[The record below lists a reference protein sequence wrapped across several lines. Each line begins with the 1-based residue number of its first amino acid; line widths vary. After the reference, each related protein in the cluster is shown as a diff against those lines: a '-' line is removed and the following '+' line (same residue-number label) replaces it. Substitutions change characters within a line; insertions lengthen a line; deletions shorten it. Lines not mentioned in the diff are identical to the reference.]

1 MRVVKEGIWRL
12 NVQILYQNTYEKIL
26 IKAPGI
32 EVPTIAQDYTMT
44 MASTVQVVGLT
55 KVVVTYITVT
65 MTTMV
70 RAIDIKKGA
79 MAVRQ
84 TTKMAMVLEQTVT
97 LMQMGIHEGQDPEK
111 DLVKGR
117 RVVTEKVRGRG
128 VDRWRALLFTL
139 VIMKITIKRVQII
152 LVAGRLKSPM
162 IESKVSQ
169 MQWAVTGLHDGM
181 KVPDRT
187 KQDGLKTAVVTL
199 RMMVVAKMDAN
210 QGGLRSHIQVITLV
224 GKEIGKVVEKQGGL
238 KAAMTMTMTLE
249 VVIIESEIDQVT
261 QMVVRSFAG
270 QRKIANGVEETV
282 ESRIME
288 NMYACSVYIKPIIV
302 LV

>member
-1 MRVVKEGIWRL
+1 M
-12 NVQILYQNTYEKIL
+12 
-26 IKAPGI
+26 
-32 EVPTIAQDYTMT
+32 
-44 MASTVQVVGLT
+44 VG
-55 KVVVTYITVT
+55 
-65 MTTMV
+65 
-70 RAIDIKKGA
+70 AIDITNGT

-84 TTKMAMVLEQTVT
+84 TTATAMVLEQTVT
-97 LMQMGIHEGQDPEK
+97 LMQMNIHERRDPEK
-111 DLVKGR
+111 DLVKGH

-128 VDRWRALLFTL
+128 VDRRKDLLFTL

-162 IESKVSQ
+162 IENKVSQ

-187 KQDGLKTAVVTL
+187 KQDGVKMAVTTI

-210 QGGLRSHIQVITLV
+210 QGGLRSRVQVITPV
-224 GKEIGKVVEKQGGL
+224 GKGIGKVVEKQGGL
-238 KAAMTMTMTLE
+238 KATMIMTTILG
-249 VVIIESEIDQVT
+249 VVIIESEIGRVT

-270 QRKIANGVEETV
+270 KRKVANGVEEAV

-288 NMYACSVYIKPIIV
+288 IMYACSIYKTYLIV

>member
-1 MRVVKEGIWRL
+1 M
-12 NVQILYQNTYEKIL
+12 
-26 IKAPGI
+26 
-32 EVPTIAQDYTMT
+32 D
-44 MASTVQVVGLT
+44 
-55 KVVVTYITVT
+55 ITNGT
-65 MTTMV
+65 
-70 RAIDIKKGA
+70 

-84 TTKMAMVLEQTVT
+84 TTATAMVLEQTVT
-97 LMQMGIHEGQDPEK
+97 LMQMNIHERRDPEK
-111 DLVKGR
+111 DLVKGH

-139 VIMKITIKRVQII
+139 VIMKIII
-152 LVAGRLKSPM
+152 VVAGRLKSPM
-162 IESKVSQ
+162 IENQVFQ
-169 MQWAVTGLHDGM
+169 MQWAVTEVHDGV

-187 KQDGLKTAVVTL
+187 KQDGLKMAVVTL

-238 KAAMTMTMTLE
+238 KVAMTMTVILG

-261 QMVVRSFAG
+261 QMVDRSFAG
-270 QRKIANGVEETV
+270 KRKVANGVEEAV

-288 NMYACSVYIKPIIV
+288 IMYACSIYKTYLIV